1 MTKDARRFLCGVQN
15 GNMGIIGAGQY
26 AKMEI
31 LDRALLAAG
40 MEEFQR

>member
-1 MTKDARRFLCGVQN
+1 MPPTHTPIEH
-15 GNMGIIGAGQY
+15 IIGAAKY